1 METDGRLLWQ
11 MPEQKE
17 LGWSLQLGVF
27 LIYLYMQTR
36 PLSSTVLEA
45 WKYVLQLQNSK
56 NWKYFNMKLIH
67 RCVSIRQE
75 LRFALLF
82 QQEIKYIL
90 SQTSNLQMYSV
101 SNAV

>member
-1 METDGRLLWQ
+1 
-11 MPEQKE
+11 
-17 LGWSLQLGVF
+17 
-27 LIYLYMQTR
+27 
-36 PLSSTVLEA
+36 
-45 WKYVLQLQNSK
+45 
-56 NWKYFNMKLIH
+56 MKLIH